1 MIWVDDIIV
10 AGGKQQTAQVLKLLE
25 SRYKMVFL
33 GPVSWY
39 LGIKIVRGTNKE
51 GLKYLAMSQEA
62 YADKVTKKFLPEGTK
77 PQAVPMLK
85 GSEPLPEVED
95 ASEASELEEW
105 RKKVPYREAI
115 GSLMYLM
122 MCTRPD
128 IATAVVKL
136 SKFAAAPTKAH
147 WRGVQRVL
155 QYLKHTMKFGL
166 VYIRNKS
173 DVQASVYVDASYGD
187 SDTLR
192 RSTTGIASYVH
203 GNLVGWASQTQKCVS
218 KSTAEAEYVALSE
231 AVAGAIWLRRLMLEL
246 TGVLPDKI
254 LVFEDNMGALFL
266 AKNQADHRRSK
277 HIDVRYHFTRFYV
290 QEGVV
295 DIQKLDTRDM
305 IADVFTK
312 ALPRVRFEELRAKLG
327 VMDVHE
333 MQG

>member
-1 MIWVDDIIV
+1 M
-10 AGGKQQTAQVLKLLE
+10 
-25 SRYKMVFL
+25 
-33 GPVSWY
+33 
-39 LGIKIVRGTNKE
+39 
-51 GLKYLAMSQEA
+51 
-62 YADKVTKKFLPEGTK
+62 
-77 PQAVPMLK
+77 
-85 GSEPLPEVED
+85 
-95 ASEASELEEW
+95 
-105 RKKVPYREAI
+105 
-115 GSLMYLM
+115 
-122 MCTRPD
+122 
-128 IATAVVKL
+128 
-136 SKFAAAPTKAH
+136 
-147 WRGVQRVL
+147 
-155 QYLKHTMKFGL
+155 
-166 VYIRNKS
+166 
-173 DVQASVYVDASYGD
+173 
-187 SDTLR
+187 
-192 RSTTGIASYVH
+192 
-203 GNLVGWASQTQKCVS
+203 S